1 MTTDS
6 TASEPMNGPAFA
18 HPRNTVVL
26 RPPHMTWALL
36 CAILVYY
43 AMIWIAGGADDIAV
57 VLAFGANYGPLV
69 KAGDIWRLVTS
80 VFMHGNELHLLL
92 NGYALYFLG
101 RNLEAFYGPWALFV
115 FFLGSG
121 VAGAL
126 ASALLSS
133 NISVGASGGIFGLLG
148 ASLVFAF
155 KHRGILPRRVT
166 TVMGTALVPWVI
178 LNLISGYFVP
188 VVDINA
194 HWGGLLAG
202 AALAFLIPPVTLAE
216 LSGRPGHQA
225 PPLLASLCFSLFVVS
240 FAAAGRNIFL
250 MRGENGAILDPRVA
264 TGLPELNRREVL
276 DQINEA
282 IRRNPDDAS
291 LLSMRAQLQTA
302 TGNWIEAIQDY
313 QRVLS
318 LDPNDANSLNNLAWV
333 LLEEAPD
340 ELRNRTEA
348 ERLAQK
354 AVSLDPENSY
364 ALGTYGTALLR
375 RGEPR
380 EAVPYLEKALASHRP
395 ETDEATDRYLLAVA
409 LARSGSFEKAE
420 TALDQAVREDPD
432 NRYRAEAESAV
443 REIREPS
450 GDSL

>member
-1 MTTDS
+1 MNTDS
-6 TASEPMNGPAFA
+6 TTTEPMSGPVLV
-18 HPRNTVVL
+18 PRNTVVL

-36 CAILVYY
+36 SAILVYF
-43 AMIWIAGGADDIAV
+43 AMTWIAGGPDDIAV

-69 KAGDIWRLVTS
+69 KDGDIWRLVTS
-80 VFMHGNELHLLL
+80 VFLHGGVLHLLL

-126 ASALLSS
+126 ASAVFSS

-155 KHRGILPRRVT
+155 KHRVILPRRVT
-166 TVMGTALVPWVI
+166 TVMGTALIPWVV
-178 LNLISGYFVP
+178 LNLVSGYFVP
-188 VVDINA
+188 VVDMNA
-194 HWGGLLAG
+194 HWGGLIAG
-202 AALAFLIPPVTLAE
+202 ALLGFAIPPVALQEARG
-216 LSGRPGHQA
+216 LPAHQA
-225 PPLLASLCFSLFVVS
+225 PPLLASLCLSFFIVS
-240 FAAAGRNIFL
+240 FAAAGRNIFM
-250 MRGENGAILDPRVA
+250 MRGENGALLDPRVA
-264 TGLPELNRREVL
+264 TGLPDLNRREIL

-302 TGNWIEAIQDY
+302 SGNWIEAIQDY
-313 QRVLS
+313 QRVLV
-318 LDPNDANSLNNLAWV
+318 LNPNDANSLNNLAWV

-348 ERLAQK
+348 ERLAEK

-364 ALGTYGTALLR
+364 ALGTYGTVLLR
-375 RGEPR
+375 RGQPR
-380 EAVPYLEKALASHRP
+380 EAIGYLERALTHQRP
-395 ETDEATDRYLLAVA
+395 ENDEATDRYLLAVA

-420 TALDQAVREDPD
+420 SVLNQALREDPE
-432 NRYRAEAESAV
+432 NRYRPEAEEAV
-443 REIREPS
+443 RSIREPS

>member
-1 MTTDS
+1 MNSDS
-6 TASEPMNGPAFA
+6 TSSEPMSGQVLA
-18 HPRNTVVL
+18 PRGTVTL
-26 RPPHMTWALL
+26 RPPRMTWALL

-43 AMIWIAGGADDIAV
+43 AMTWIAGGPEDIAV

-69 KAGDIWRLVTS
+69 RDGDLWRLVTS
-80 VFMHGNELHLLL
+80 VFLHGGILHLLL

-126 ASALLSS
+126 ASALLSN
-133 NISVGASGGIFGLLG
+133 NISVGASGGVFGLLG

-155 KHRGILPRRVT
+155 KHRSILPRRVT
-166 TVMGTALVPWVI
+166 TVMGTALIPWVV

-188 VVDINA
+188 VVDMNA
-194 HWGGLLAG
+194 HWGGLVAG
-202 AALAFLIPPVTLAE
+202 ALLAFMVQPVTLLEAR
-216 LSGRPGHQA
+216 GIPGPQA
-225 PPLLASLCFSLFVVS
+225 PPLLASLCLSLFIVS

-250 MRGENGAILDPRVA
+250 MRGEHGAILDPRVA
-264 TGLPELNRREVL
+264 TGLPDLNRREIL
-276 DQINEA
+276 DQINDA

-302 TGNWIEAIQDY
+302 TGNWIEAIEDY
-313 QRVLS
+313 QRVLA
-318 LDPNDANSLNNLAWV
+318 LNPNDANSLNNLAWV

-354 AVSLDPENSY
+354 AVNLDPENSY
-364 ALGTYGTALLR
+364 ALGTYGTVLLR
-375 RGEPR
+375 RGDAR
-380 EAVPYLEKALASHRP
+380 QAVSYLERALKHNRP
-395 ETDEATDRYLLAVA
+395 QSDEATDRYLLAVA

-420 TALDQAVREDPD
+420 SMLNQALREDPE
-432 NRYRAEAESAV
+432 NRYRPEAEDAV
-443 REIREPS
+443 RSIREPS